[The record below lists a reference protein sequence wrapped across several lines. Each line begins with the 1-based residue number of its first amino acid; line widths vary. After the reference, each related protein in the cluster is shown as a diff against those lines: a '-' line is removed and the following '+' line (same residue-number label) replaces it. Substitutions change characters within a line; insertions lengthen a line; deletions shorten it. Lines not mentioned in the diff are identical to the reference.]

1 MTPKVIRG
9 AGFRGVLNYI
19 LSDRETV
26 DGGDAPPVIIA
37 GNMSSRDARGLARE
51 FGAAR
56 KLRPDAK
63 RPVWHCPLSLPPGE
77 KVSPEKFAAV
87 ADDFMKQMG
96 FSESHQYVVVL
107 HSEKQHLHAH
117 IVANRI
123 GIDGK
128 LWHGEREAIRAIA
141 ACRELETRHGL
152 RAVPMPDK
160 RKREKPEPTPT
171 DSLPAATVARDP
183 ALRAQRRAQR
193 RGTRQNDPHA
203 LRVAALDALSRS
215 TSHDELARNLAR
227 LGVEVEF
234 ATRGE
239 PPQPYG
245 WKLRFAGA
253 DEWLSA
259 SSVHRSLAWSRA
271 SAALEQNREQQELA
285 TKQTH
290 MNLPT
295 QRPAGQAEPA
305 ARAQEALR
313 LSSQVDAALGRLKPN
328 DLARLRAA
336 VEGEQMSDGD
346 AIAALARRLLDF
358 IVRILSL
365 GTVGLPPTA
374 AEQREAARRQL
385 LQRIDAEQQRRDQER
400 AAADEARRAQQ
411 PREQLTVVRT
421 HDARPSR
428 PAAGAGEDD
437 AADPDRYERER
448 GG

>member
-19 LSDRETV
+19 LSNRETV
-26 DGGDAPPVIIA
+26 DGDDAPPVIIG
-37 GNMSSRDARGLARE
+37 GNMSSLDARGLAQE

-77 KVSPEKFAAV
+77 NITREKFAAV

-117 IVANRI
+117 VVANRI

-141 ACRELETRHGL
+141 ACRELESRHGL
-152 RAVPMPDK
+152 RAVPMPEKK
-160 RKREKPEPTPT
+160 RGEKPQPTPT
-171 DSLPAATVARDP
+171 EALPVATVARDS

-245 WKLRFAGA
+245 WKLRFAGV

-285 TKQTH
+285 TKEKGMTAP
-290 MNLPT
+290 M
-295 QRPAGQAEPA
+295 PAAKSEPA
-305 ARAQEALR
+305 AQAQEAQR

-336 VEGEQMSDGD
+336 VECEQMSDGD
-346 AIAALARRLLDF
+346 AIAALARRLLDLV
-358 IVRILSL
+358 VRILSL

-374 AEQREAARRQL
+374 AEQREAARQQL
-385 LQRIDAEQQRRDQER
+385 LQRIDAEQKRREQER
-400 AAADEARRAQQ
+400 AAADEAPRA
-411 PREQLTVVRT
+411 VVKT

-428 PAAGAGEDD
+428 PAAEAGEDD
-437 AADPDRYERER
+437 ADDLDRYERER
-448 GG
+448 G